1 MPWQSTREVSPLA
14 GGIGGHSKRS
24 NRSSG
29 IRRFQQF
36 QRVSR
41 YGLAT
46 WLAAVAHCYAAGI
59 VPDGGTATSVTV
71 GANGRQN
78 VNIAAPVYGVSHN
91 TYTSFNVDRAGATL
105 NNTGVNARTIVN
117 EVTGTAPSLI
127 QGQIAVAGP
136 RANVIL
142 ANPNGITVNG
152 GSFVNTGHVAL
163 STGQV
168 SFNDVLVAPGLYQRN
183 VVLNTG
189 QGTIEVT
196 GGGLAGTLIGL
207 ELIAKT
213 VKVSAPITNDFSSPT
228 AYVRVIAGSSKVS
241 LNTRFSPDDNNNDW
255 VTFANNQQSNP
266 HAIALDIEPTGSIT
280 SGRIQLL
287 TTDLGAGVRHAGA
300 MMANAGDFSLTSA
313 GDVLLAPSSKI
324 NVANNLSWQA
334 SGQTAMRG
342 ASILTGGSIN
352 LSSGS
357 VLVANAGAIQSTLVS
372 SRSGIVVNAQG
383 DITNISSL
391 IQGVTR
397 ERALTSSEGAITFNA
412 GGTITNTSDQANPG
426 GAFGVVFGVND
437 DVVMRAARDIVN
449 LNARVESNQSVTM
462 VAQGDLSNV
471 ISHTEGANGGVATAY
486 ANSGRRWLLFS
497 TRDEGFS
504 VDYGSLPAPGQLSY
518 IIADAGNVTLSGRN
532 VYNTGGT
539 VLTNGG
545 DIRVTATNTLVNQA
559 IMTGQASYQRSCF
572 IFCRAEASSTTASF
586 GGQMQAS
593 GNISLAAGQS
603 AANIGGNVIAWS
615 GNLTVDAPL
624 VTAQGLLG
632 YTAYNGTRG
641 LKAWFGNRWAA
652 IYAQNDGGLFSAASG
667 EVVLTGRGVIK
678 GGVIAGAKGV
688 RAAQGIETA
697 FVPYRDPVRIGTHLG
712 LTTWFG
718 L

>member
-1 MPWQSTREVSPLA
+1 M
-14 GGIGGHSKRS
+14 
-24 NRSSG
+24 
-29 IRRFQQF
+29 F
-36 QRVSR
+36 R

-46 WLAAVAHCYAAGI
+46 AIATAAHCHAAGI
-59 VPDGGTATSVTV
+59 VPDGGTATTVTV
-71 GANGRQN
+71 GADGRQN
-78 VNIAAPVYGVSHN
+78 VAIAAPVYGVSHN
-91 TYTSFNVDRAGATL
+91 TYTSFNVERAGATL
-105 NNTGVNARTIVN
+105 NNAGVNARTIVN

-136 RANVIL
+136 RANVVL

-168 SFNDVLVAPGLYQRN
+168 SFSDVLVAPGLYQRN

-189 QGTIEVT
+189 QGSIEVT

-207 ELIAKT
+207 ELIART

-228 AYVRVIAGSSKVS
+228 AYVRVIAGSSKVT
-241 LNTRFSPDDNNNDW
+241 LNTSFSPDDNNNDW
-255 VTFANNQQSNP
+255 VSLANRQQSDPN
-266 HAIALDIEPTGSIT
+266 AIALDIEPAGSVT

-300 MMANAGDFSLTSA
+300 MMATAGDFSLTSA
-313 GDVLLAPSSKI
+313 GDVLLAPSSRI
-324 NVANNLSWQA
+324 NVANNLSWQSA
-334 SGQTAMRG
+334 GQTTMRG
-342 ASILTGGSIN
+342 AAILTGGSIGF
-352 LSSGS
+352 SSRG
-357 VLVANAGAIQSTLVS
+357 VLIANSGATQSTLVS
-372 SRSGIVVNAQG
+372 SRSGIVIDSQG
-383 DITNISSL
+383 DITNVSSL

-397 ERALTSSEGAITFNA
+397 DPALAASMGAITLNA
-412 GGTITNTSDQANPG
+412 TGTITNTSDPANPN
-426 GAFGVVFGVND
+426 GAFGVIFGVND

-449 LNARVESNQSVTM
+449 LNARVESNQSVSM
-462 VAQGDLSNV
+462 QAQGDLSNV
-471 ISHTEGANGGVATAY
+471 ISHAEGANGGVASAY

-504 VDYGSLPAPGQLSY
+504 VDYGTIPAPGQLSY

-532 VYNTGGT
+532 VINNGGT

-545 DIRVTATNTLVNQA
+545 DIRVTATNDFLNQA
-559 IMTGQASYQRSCF
+559 VMAGQASYRRSCF
-572 IFCRAEASSTTASF
+572 IFCKAEASSTTASF
-586 GGQMQAS
+586 GGQMQAAGS
-593 GNISLAAGQS
+593 ITLRAGQS
-603 AANIGGNVIAWS
+603 ASNVGGNVIAWG

-624 VTAQGLLG
+624 VTAQGLVG

-641 LKAWFGNRWAA
+641 LKAWFGNHWAA

-667 EVVLTGRGVIK
+667 EVVLTGRGVVK
-678 GGVIAGAKGV
+678 GGVISGAEGV

-697 FVPYRDPVRIGTHLG
+697 YVPYREPARIGTHLG

>member
-14 GGIGGHSKRS
+14 GEIDGHTT
-24 NRSSG
+24 RSSG

-36 QRVSR
+36 RSVTR
-41 YGLAT
+41 FGLT
-46 WLAAVAHCYAAGI
+46 TMFVAAAHCYAAGI

-71 GANGRQN
+71 GPDGRQN
-78 VNIAAPVYGVSHN
+78 VAIAPPVYGVSHN

-117 EVTGTAPSLI
+117 EVTGTSPSLI
-127 QGQIAVAGP
+127 QGQIAVTGP
-136 RANVIL
+136 RANVVL

-168 SFNDVLVAPGLYQRN
+168 SFSDVLVAPGLYQRN
-183 VVLNTG
+183 VVLNTS
-189 QGTIEVT
+189 QGTIEVA

-241 LNTRFSPDDNNNDW
+241 LNTSFSPDDNNNDW
-255 VTFANNQQSNP
+255 VSLANNQQANP
-266 HAIALDIEPTGSIT
+266 NAIALDVEPNGSIT

-300 MMANAGDFSLTSA
+300 LMANAGDFTLTSA
-313 GDVLLAPSSKI
+313 GDVMLAPSSKI
-324 NVANNLSWQA
+324 NVANNLSWQ
-334 SGQTAMRG
+334 SLGQTTLSG
-342 ASILTGGSIN
+342 ASILAGGSIN
-352 LSSGS
+352 LSSHG
-357 VLVANAGAIQSTLVS
+357 VFVANAGAIQSTLVS
-372 SRSGIVVNAQG
+372 SRSGIVINSQG
-383 DITNISSL
+383 DVTNVSSL
-391 IQGVTR
+391 IQGVSR
-397 ERALTSSEGAITFNA
+397 DPALTSSAGAITLDA
-412 GGTITNTSDQANPG
+412 TGSITNTSDPSNPG
-426 GAFGVVFGVND
+426 GAFGVIFGVND
-437 DVVMRAARDIVN
+437 DVVMRAAGNIVN
-449 LNARVESNQSVTM
+449 LNARIESNQSVSM
-462 VAQGDLSNV
+462 QAQGDLSNV
-471 ISHTEGANGGVATAY
+471 ISHIEGANGGVSTAY
-486 ANSGRRWLLFS
+486 ATSGRRWLLFS

-504 VDYGSLPAPGQLSY
+504 VDYGAIPAPGQLSY

-532 VYNTGGT
+532 VYNNGGT

-545 DIRVTATNTLVNQA
+545 DIRVTATSDLVNQA
-559 IMTGQASYQRSCF
+559 VMAGQASYQRSCF
-572 IFCRAEASSTTASF
+572 IFCKAVASSTTASY
-586 GGQMQAS
+586 GGQMQAAGS
-593 GNISLAAGQS
+593 ITLRAGQS
-603 AANIGGNVIAWS
+603 ASNVGGNVIAW
-615 GNLTVDAPL
+615 GGDLTVDAPL

-641 LKAWFGNRWAA
+641 LKAWFGNHWAA

-667 EVVLTGRGVIK
+667 EVLLTGRGVVK
-678 GGVIAGAKGV
+678 GGVITGAKGV
-688 RAAQGIETA
+688 RAPQGIETA
-697 FVPYRDPVRIGTHLG
+697 YVPYREPARIGTHLG
-712 LTTWFG
+712 LTTWLG

>member
-46 WLAAVAHCYAAGI
+46 LLAAAAHCHAAGI

-71 GANGRQN
+71 GADGRQN

-117 EVTGTAPSLI
+117 EVTGTAPSQI

-207 ELIAKT
+207 ELIAKR

-266 HAIALDIEPTGSIT
+266 NAIALDIEPTGSIT

-372 SRSGIVVNAQG
+372 SRSGIVINAQG

-397 ERALTSSEGAITFNA
+397 DRALTSS
-412 GGTITNTSDQANPG
+412 
-426 GAFGVVFGVND
+426 
-437 DVVMRAARDIVN
+437 
-449 LNARVESNQSVTM
+449 
-462 VAQGDLSNV
+462 
-471 ISHTEGANGGVATAY
+471 EGANGGVATAY
-486 ANSGRRWLLFS
+486 ANSGRRWLFFS

-504 VDYGSLPAPGQLSY
+504 VDYGSLPAPSQLSY

-603 AANIGGNVIAWS
+603 ATNIGGNVIAWS

-697 FVPYRDPVRIGTHLG
+697 FLPYRDPVRIGTHLG
-712 LTTWFG
+712 MTTWFG